1 MPAVRRRQQSL
12 QLAVL
17 STLVFHICPQV
28 ANEWKVR
35 HVLVRYEVLTVA
47 LLKIQVL
54 WDILRVQPTRCN
66 VSHIYLLLQD
76 ATCCKQQVAVTV

>member
-17 STLVFHICPQV
+17 STLVIHICPQV
-28 ANEWKVR
+28 ANEWKVHPVR
-35 HVLVRYEVLTVA
+35 VRYEVLTVA
-47 LLKIQVL
+47 LLKIRVL

-66 VSHIYLLLQD
+66 VSHIYLFL
-76 ATCCKQQVAVTV
+76 